1 MMILIIP
8 VLKVSYSQLAFF
20 SGFSNLNQM
29 NILIVEDEKSLAREI
44 ASFLKSEN
52 FLCELAFS
60 GTEAS
65 EKIAVNLYDF
75 ILLDLGLPDYNGLDL
90 LEEAKKAGSEAA
102 FIILTAR
109 GAVEDKVKGL
119 DLGADD
125 YLAKPFALV
134 ELLSRI
140 NAVARRKF
148 NVISQDVVLGEF
160 LMKVQ
165 SRKLICKGQEVDL
178 TKKEFDLLQ
187 YLVLNQNRVLTRHQL
202 YEHIWGNILDDQYDS
217 NFIDV
222 HIKNLRKKLNLH
234 APSPW
239 LETVRGVGYRIS
251 TEQQVS

>member
-1 MMILIIP
+1 MLM
-8 VLKVSYSQLAFF
+8 
-20 SGFSNLNQM
+20 NL
-29 NILIVEDEKSLAREI
+29 LIVEDEKSLANEI

-52 FLCELAFS
+52 FLCDLAFT
-60 GTEAS
+60 GNDAS

-75 ILLDLGLPDYNGLDL
+75 VLLDLGLPDYNGLDL
-90 LEEAKKAGSEAA
+90 IKEARKAGNEAS
-102 FIILTAR
+102 FIIITAR

-119 DLGADD
+119 DIGADD

-148 NVISQDVVLGEF
+148 NVANQDIELGDF
-160 LMKVQ
+160 VMQVQ
-165 SRKLICKGQEVDL
+165 SRKLICKGAEVDL

-187 YLVLNQNRVLTRHQL
+187 YLVLNHNKVLTRQQL

-222 HIKNLRKKLNLH
+222 HIKNLRKKLNQH
-234 APSPW
+234 EASPW
-239 LETVRGVGYRIS
+239 LETVRGVGYRVS
-251 TEQQVS
+251 TG

>member
-1 MMILIIP
+1 
-8 VLKVSYSQLAFF
+8 
-20 SGFSNLNQM
+20 M
-29 NILIVEDEKSLAREI
+29 NVLIVEDEKSLAMEI

-52 FLCELAFS
+52 FLCDTAFN
-60 GTEAS
+60 GNEAS
-65 EKIAVNLYDF
+65 EKIAINLYDF
-75 ILLDLGLPDYNGLDL
+75 VLLDLGLPDYNGLDL
-90 LEEAKKAGSEAA
+90 IREARKAGSEAS
-102 FIILTAR
+102 FIIITAR

-148 NVISQDVVLGEF
+148 NMVSQDITLGEF
-160 LMKVQ
+160 TMQVQ
-165 SRKLICKGQEVDL
+165 ARKLICNGKEVDL
-178 TKKEFDLLQ
+178 TKKEYDLLQ
-187 YLVLNQNRVLTRHQL
+187 YLVLNRDRVLTRQQL

-222 HIKNLRKKLNLH
+222 HIKNLRRKLNIH

-239 LETVRGVGYRIS
+239 LETVRGVGYRVS
-251 TEQQVS
+251 TE